1 MIVVSDTSPIS
12 NLLQIGDLDLLR
24 LLFQEIVIPND
35 VFLEICEI
43 EKQAEILTKQDWI
56 KPATITNSVLKAKL
70 LNDLDKG
77 EAEAIVLA
85 IELKADFLLMDET
98 KGRAIAESYKVKVI
112 GILGVLLQ
120 AKEKGLISEVKSHL
134 QKLVN
139 EAGFWL
145 SPQIIE
151 KVLELAK
158 EN

>member
-43 EKQAEILTKQDWI
+43 EKQAEILAAQDWI
-56 KPATITNSVLKAKL
+56 KPATIKDSTLKNEL
-70 LNDLDKG
+70 LKELDKG

-85 IELKADFLLMDET
+85 IELKADYLLMDEN
-98 KGRAIAESYKVKVI
+98 KGRAIAESYNLKVI

-120 AKEKGLISEVKSHL
+120 AKQKGLISEVKTHL
-134 QKLVN
+134 QKLVD

-145 SPQIIE
+145 SPNIIE